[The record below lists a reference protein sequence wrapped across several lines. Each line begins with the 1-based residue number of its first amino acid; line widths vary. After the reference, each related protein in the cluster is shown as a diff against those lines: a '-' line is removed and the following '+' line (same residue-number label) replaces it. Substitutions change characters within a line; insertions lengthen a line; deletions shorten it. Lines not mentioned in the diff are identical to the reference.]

1 MDSPSQE
8 SNNTL
13 DLNQAGSLF
22 SDMIDPVAKEPE
34 TPEAAAE
41 RLATEEAARPE
52 AESGTTEEGAHTI
65 PVEVDGKTI
74 ELTREQIAEAYK
86 NGLRQADYTKKTMEV
101 SEQRKAAESE
111 TAAARQERQQYA
123 EKLNNYAI
131 QLQGVLQEQSQ
142 INWQQLLDA
151 DPVEYLK
158 QQHLFQQRQAAYQNA
173 QQEQGKIWQQ
183 QQAENA
189 ANQQA
194 YLAKQQEE
202 LLAKLPEW
210 KDANKAKAEK
220 EQLRTY
226 LQDKLGFS
234 PEHVAGVQDHR
245 AVLMARKAM
254 LYDSL
259 MERAQTATKRVA
271 TLPTKVER
279 PGNGDSKPQDGR
291 TEAMKRLSKSGR
303 MEDAAAIF
311 SSML

>member
-1 MDSPSQE
+1 MDNPSQE
-8 SNNTL
+8 SSNTL
-13 DLNQAGSLF
+13 NLNQAGSLF
-22 SDMIDPVAKEPE
+22 SDMIDPVEKEPE

-52 AESGTTEEGAHTI
+52 TEAETTEEGAHTI

-74 ELTREQIAEAYK
+74 ELTKEQIAEAYK

-111 TAAARQERQQYA
+111 IAAARQERQQYA
-123 EKLNNYAI
+123 ERLNVHLI

-183 QQAENA
+183 QQAENT

-194 YLAKQQEE
+194 YLAKQQDE

-271 TLPTKVER
+271 PLPTKVER